1 MQHLSAWSCKKNQ
14 IMLIKQQI
22 CYDLRYTYTCLLV
35 NQICFQWIFSK
46 DYASMVFKRLLLKP
60 YRGHCYHQ
68 NILVLGTNYVA
79 GDVHLQLEL

>member
-1 MQHLSAWSCKKNQ
+1 MSVDKPNMLS
-14 IMLIKQQI
+14 M
-22 CYDLRYTYTCLLV
+22 D
-35 NQICFQWIFSK
+35 FSK

-68 NILVLGTNYVA
+68 NLLVLGTNYVA